1 MVADDKFTVFL
12 IFLFTGKHFLLVDSF
27 KAFLFIPGT

>member
-12 IFLFTGKHFLLVDSF
+12 IFFAGKHFLLIDSF
-27 KAFLFIPGT
+27 KAFLFIPET